1 MKRRIVAMAV
11 VTMLMTVMS
20 ALATPLATY
29 THNYGN
35 GVGQVDPGGQDP
47 LSAGYVTVKDTATST
62 GYQRFN
68 DSFNFSS
75 LNYGAINHFDLT
87 LTYSGVGNYN
97 LGLGER
103 WSVRPGGTPN
113 YSPFVLNPSSGLFS
127 QTFVI
132 DSSLSPEF
140 NKMVTAK
147 NFFFWFAEDTFFSDE
162 FKLYS
167 ANLTV
172 DGAAPV
178 PEPGTLLLLGLGM
191 AGLAVYGRRRQNKA

>member
-11 VTMLMTVMS
+11 VAVLMTVTS
-20 ALATPLATY
+20 AMATPLATY

-68 DSFNFSS
+68 DTFDFSS
-75 LNYGAINHFDLT
+75 LNYASINHFDLT
-87 LTYSGVGNYN
+87 LTYSGVGSY
-97 LGLGER
+97 LFGLGER
-103 WSVRPGGTPN
+103 WSARPGGTSN
-113 YSPFVLNPSSGLFS
+113 YTSFALNPSNGTVS

-140 NKMVTAK
+140 NQMVAAK
-147 NFFFWFAEDTFFSDE
+147 NFFFWFAEDTIMSDE
-162 FKLYS
+162 FKLNS
-167 ANLTV
+167 ATLTV

-178 PEPGTLLLLGLGM
+178 PEPGTIMLLGLGM
-191 AGLAVYGRRRQNKA
+191 AGLAVFSRRRRNKA